1 MIMSKMPLYVL
12 AALMAVGCST
22 IENHQQAANAAS
34 ESAREERME
43 AVEVQLDSVKT
54 PEDALARL
62 AEGNAR
68 YVADSCLN
76 PHHNHKRVA
85 ATASQQKPFAA
96 VVACSDS
103 RVPVELLFD
112 QGIGDIFVIRTAGNS
127 VNDDV
132 VMGSVDY
139 AVERLGVKAVVVLG
153 HESCGGVTGAI
164 SDMEKSDD
172 SKVDELLSVI
182 RNDVK
187 PYVGHK
193 DSLDAAVRLNARV
206 QVDRIMASKHVQK
219 QVAEGRLV
227 VKSAYYN
234 VRSGKVDF

>member
-1 MIMSKMPLYVL
+1 MKALKVSALAV
-12 AALMAVGCST
+12 AALVATSCST
-22 IENHQQAANAAS
+22 TESHQQADNAKANEQKVA
-34 ESAREERME
+34 

-54 PEDALARL
+54 PADAMARL

-76 PHHNHKRVA
+76 PHHNHKRVEA
-85 ATASQQKPFAA
+85 VAPHQAPFAA

-112 QGIGDIFVIRTAGNS
+112 QGVGDIFVIRTAGNS

-139 AVERLGVKAVVVLG
+139 AIEHLKVKAVVVLG

-164 SDMEKSDD
+164 TEEGKDDD
-172 SKVDELLSVI
+172 SKVDELLTVI

-187 PYVGHK
+187 PYVGQK
-193 DSLDAAVRLNARV
+193 DSLDAAIRLNAST
-206 QVDRIMASKHVQK
+206 QVERIMKAKHVQK
-219 QVAEGRLV
+219 LVEAGELV
-227 VKSAYYN
+227 VKAGYYN
-234 VRSGKVDF
+234 VHSGKVDF